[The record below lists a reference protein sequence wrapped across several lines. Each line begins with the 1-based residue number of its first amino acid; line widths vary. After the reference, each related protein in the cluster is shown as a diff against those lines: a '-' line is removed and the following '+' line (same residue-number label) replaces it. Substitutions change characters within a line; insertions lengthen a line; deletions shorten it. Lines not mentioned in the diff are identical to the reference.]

1 MARRRY
7 CCYYCW
13 FMLISLDAGNTFCS
27 PPPRWGSKTL
37 SCLAASCFFFSS
49 FLVFP
54 WHHTKCACKSQWKH
68 LSIYLYYRIHLS
80 VVASS
85 LAMTPHKLH
94 KRKKGECNCEKK
106 KKNLKM
112 HIEKYS
118 FIALKLLLE
127 GVALRCLCRY
137 YVYVHAARE
146 NLTDLASLIGSRSF

>member
-13 FMLISLDAGNTFCS
+13 FMLISLGAGNTFCS

-54 WHHTKCACKSQWKH
+54 WHHTKSACKSQWKH

-94 KRKKGECNCEKK
+94 RGKKGECNCEKK
-106 KKNLKM
+106 KKAKNAYRK
-112 HIEKYS
+112 I
-118 FIALKLLLE
+118 FIHCLE
-127 GVALRCLCRY
+127 ATFRGGRAEMLMQILRICACSSWELDRLSIS
-137 YVYVHAARE
+137 
-146 NLTDLASLIGSRSF
+146 NWQ